1 MTNSVFKKLSAAV
14 YSLETLLEKLWQFV
28 TRSVLKDENVK
39 KIYNHI
45 VHSHNFMLKVFLS

>member
-39 KIYNHI
+39 KYTIT
-45 VHSHNFMLKVFLS
+45 